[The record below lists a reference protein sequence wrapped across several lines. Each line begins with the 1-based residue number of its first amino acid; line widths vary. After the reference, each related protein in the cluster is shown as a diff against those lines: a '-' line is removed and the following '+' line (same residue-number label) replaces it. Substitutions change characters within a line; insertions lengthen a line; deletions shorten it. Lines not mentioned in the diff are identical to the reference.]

1 MISKKKNGT
10 SFDVRIVAKVGDLR
24 LKEIYEGFSE
34 VTIVEPEVKLHF
46 VGADSQ
52 FIDVENP
59 FDTLV
64 MDPFKD
70 SIES

>member
-1 MISKKKNGT
+1 MISEKKHGT
-10 SFDVRIVAKVGDLR
+10 SFDVRIVAKVGDLL

-34 VTIVEPEVKLHF
+34 VAIVEPEVKLHF
-46 VGADSQ
+46 VGADSPL
-52 FIDVENP
+52 IDVENP

-70 SIES
+70 NIGS

>member
-1 MISKKKNGT
+1 MITKKKHGT
-10 SFDVRIVAKVGDLR
+10 SFNVRIVAKVGDRR
-24 LKEIYEGFSE
+24 LKEIYEGFAE

-64 MDPFKD
+64 MDPFID